1 MTGLVLTQPRQGGG
15 GGSVPGNLQLS
26 IINGQPILTFFDTT
40 RGTDSPVTGKRLSV
54 AEHTLTFSE
63 NALTANDWLEIGNAV
78 DAISGYITDLD
89 GTVTFATGH
98 CENTNTNSKE
108 IHLFINGVDKGSV
121 GVLSGGADV
130 SFINTTLDI
139 DFSQGDKIR
148 LQAQQGSGA
157 AILDT
162 VVKLTIRWRT

>member
-1 MTGLVLTQPRQGGG
+1 MTGLVLTKPRRGG

-40 RGTDSPVTGKRLSV
+40 RGTSSPVTGKRLSV
-54 AEHTLTFSE
+54 AEQVLTFAEPTLTQ
-63 NALTANDWLEIGNAV
+63 NDWLDIGNAV
-78 DAISGYITDLD
+78 DADSGYIADLD

-108 IHLFINGVDKGSV
+108 IHLFINGTDYGNI
-121 GVLSGGADV
+121 GTLSGGVDT
-130 SFINTTLDI
+130 SFINTTLDV

-148 LQAQQGSGA
+148 LQAQQGNGA

-162 VVKLTIRWRT
+162 VVKVTIRWRS